1 MCQSFPCHH
10 VAQWVSANPAALYVG
25 VLFAALTLFRL
36 ARRGRWIVV
45 FAVLIVWAIAGGIVL
60 LLG

>member
-1 MCQSFPCHH
+1 M
-10 VAQWVSANPAALYVG
+10 SANPAALYVG